1 MPAPLLPP
9 PRPAPDVLD
18 DEFAVLLDPA
28 LGTGPGG
35 VPQARGGILRQ
46 RVVDRIGRSARAS
59 RAFVTVRQKD
69 TLAEQP
75 APGVQYRTLYQ
86 ASGHR
91 LRPGEPRGVHIVEL
105 AAGARWQL
113 AAATAGVQREWL
125 LMQGDASIGD
135 SPLCPHDYHVVPAGE
150 PSQALASDGGARL
163 YLREALLPDAAGP
176 AYTVPEAGAVWVD
189 FAPGIRRRLLW
200 SSGPQAAMLYHAL
213 PGATVP
219 RHGHGHDEECLMLEG
234 ELFLDEVLLR
244 PGEYQL
250 APAGSVHEAVST
262 DTGVLLYAHG
272 DLDLELLP
280 A

>member
-1 MPAPLLPP
+1 MSATPLPP

-18 DEFAVLLDPA
+18 DVFAVLLDPA
-28 LGTGPGG
+28 LGAAAGGGPQG
-35 VPQARGGILRQ
+35 RGGILRQ
-46 RVVDRIGRSARAS
+46 RVFDRIGRSARAS

-69 TLAEQP
+69 TLAEHP
-75 APGVQYRTLYQ
+75 APGVQCRTLYQ

-91 LRPGEPRGVHIVEL
+91 LRPGEPLAVQIVDL
-105 AAGARWQL
+105 AAGTRWQPAP
-113 AAATAGVQREWL
+113 AAAGVQREWL
-125 LMQGDASIGD
+125 LMQGRVTIGASR
-135 SPLCPHDYHVVPAGE
+135 LLPHDYHVVPPGQA
-150 PSQALASDGGARL
+150 SLALATDGGARL
-163 YLREALLPDAAGP
+163 FLREALLPDAAGR
-176 AYTVPEAGAVWVD
+176 AHTVADAGAVWAD

-200 SSGPQAAMLYHAL
+200 ASGPQAAMLYHAL
-213 PGATVP
+213 PGAAVP

-250 APAGSVHEAVST
+250 APAGSVHEGVGT

-280 A
+280 G